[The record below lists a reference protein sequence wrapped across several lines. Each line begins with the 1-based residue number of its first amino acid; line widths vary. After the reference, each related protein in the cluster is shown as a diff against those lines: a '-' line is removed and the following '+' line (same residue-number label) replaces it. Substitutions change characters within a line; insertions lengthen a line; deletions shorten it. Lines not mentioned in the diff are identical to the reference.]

1 MQHLFDSFRSTSCIS
16 ALFCDPD
23 ALVDFPH
30 SPLPSHEVLA
40 CMHGDH
46 PISAHHHMMS
56 FLSTVLTSTPAVTST
71 DPAASARPT
80 TVLCRPNA
88 VHIDLAACSASPLLT
103 VSILHSVHAA
113 PQLSPIRTLSAT
125 TCRTHSLSSPTFF
138 TYCNY
143 IECTKLLQATE
154 HCPQP
159 RPLFLILRLAQHHP
173 NPLPASSPPPYHP
186 FSRPQTL
193 PSPPRPP
200 RTPRL
205 RRITISGAFRGIK
218 NRPFCARPRATSLQ
232 GSTWSSVTCRVAQE
246 NIVKNTQKY
255 SSHPA
260 ETPQGQGPGP
270 KGRKKNFGTQ
280 DSHVVPHHG
289 TN

>member
-71 DPAASARPT
+71 GPAASARPT
-80 TVLCRPNA
+80 TVLGRPNA
-88 VHIDLAACSASPLLT
+88 VHIDLAACSDSPLLT

-143 IECTKLLQATE
+143 IECMKLLQATE

-159 RPLFLILRLAQHHP
+159 RP
-173 NPLPASSPPPYHP
+173 
-186 FSRPQTL
+186 
-193 PSPPRPP
+193 
-200 RTPRL
+200 
-205 RRITISGAFRGIK
+205 
-218 NRPFCARPRATSLQ
+218 
-232 GSTWSSVTCRVAQE
+232 
-246 NIVKNTQKY
+246 
-255 SSHPA
+255 
-260 ETPQGQGPGP
+260 
-270 KGRKKNFGTQ
+270 
-280 DSHVVPHHG
+280 
-289 TN
+289 